1 VAETYV
7 YGSRIK
13 SLAKEAEVRMGGDA
27 LTAINT
33 KIEAMVKLAA
43 DRAKG
48 NKRKT
53 IMPFDL

>member
-13 SLAKEAEVRMGGDA
+13 TVAKDQGVRMGGDA
-27 LTAINT
+27 LAAINE

>member
-1 VAETYV
+1 MAETYV

-13 SLAKEAEVRMGGDA
+13 TVAKEAGVRMGGEA
-27 LTAINT
+27 LTAINA
-33 KIEAMVKLAA
+33 KLEAMVKLAA